1 MKEILAKMSLT
12 LGIVAYSLMIFSTLM
27 GTGENLSFTT
37 FALWSMLN
45 FITAYT
51 TYKKK
56 ANPSIPIIYGSGA
69 TLTAAI
75 LLCKGRCQW
84 SNLDSAVAVLVVVC
98 LLLWKI
104 KGEKWA
110 LVSSTLAATIA
121 GIPFLVIIWRN
132 PEMSPVLPNA
142 LFTLTNLLS
151 FFAADKW
158 TVEDRLFSGI
168 NVIFCFMFV
177 LPWLLC

>member
-1 MKEILAKMSLT
+1 MKEILAKTSLT
-12 LGIVAYSLMIFSTLM
+12 IGIIAYSLMIFSTLM

-45 FITAYT
+45 LITAYT

-56 ANPSIPIIYGSGA
+56 ANPSIPLVYGSGA
-69 TLTAAI
+69 TLTAI
-75 LLCKGRCQW
+75 VLLFKGRCQW
-84 SNLDSAVAVLVVVC
+84 STLDSVVAALVITC

-104 KGEKWA
+104 KGDKWA
-110 LVSSTLAATIA
+110 LISSTLAAAIA
-121 GIPFLVIIWRN
+121 GIPFLVVIWKN
-132 PEMSPVLPNA
+132 PEISPVLPNA

-168 NVIFCFMFV
+168 NVIFCFLFV